1 MKGCHY
7 CAVFLLGAAWS
18 ERATLFRRDEM
29 NNKAMVALVSVM
41 SFGALVTDAKAG
53 EEAPAKAEKAA
64 KAKPAPKGKAEA
76 KDGKGSKGGDA
87 SCGGKKGGEGACS
100 GDKGKGKG
108 K

>member
-1 MKGCHY
+1 
-7 CAVFLLGAAWS
+7 
-18 ERATLFRRDEM
+18 M

-53 EEAPAKAEKAA
+53 EEAPPKAAKAA

-76 KDGKGSKGGDA
+76 KADAKADAKDGKGSKGGDA
-87 SCGGKKGGEGACS
+87 SCAGKKGGEGACS